1 MFKSKFVNL
10 SLISVL
16 LLHLIFPIQVIA
28 ETFLPQDP
36 GSVYDDL
43 TGDYGILGIA
53 SQFHVFAKEKT
64 TINAHTEGNVA
75 TGVLSATNN
84 FGTSITTGDL
94 NNEINYAQVIETISS
109 SVETSASDTR
119 VNEFIVGS
127 GNVVT
132 SENDKVVVNG
142 TRLDHLTPDEFYQ
155 DQPGSQYIDFEKEFE
170 QLVEASNKLM
180 SSDAAKTYT
189 TADFPDMNNRV
200 IDCTAVEGDG
210 SLIINVD
217 ASVLAMNTPLRI
229 NNPEEKV
236 IVINVVNTPADFTVH
251 SQIQYNNRTNHQTED
266 FSDANISW
274 NFGTGSEKLTIDAP
288 FQGTIIAPC
297 SDITVNQSQ
306 DGTIIGKNVT
316 LNATTNRWDPNEI
329 FLATDT
335 DDNTSESSTE
345 PSTSESSTEPSTSE
359 SSTESSTSESKS
371 STESSTSE
379 SSTEPS
385 TSESSTEPS
394 TSESSTE
401 SSTSESSTEPS
412 TSESSTEPST
422 SESSTEPSTSESS
435 TEPSTSESSTESST
449 SESSTEPSTSESS
462 TEPSTSES
470 STEPSTSESSTE
482 PSTSESST
490 ESSTSESST
499 EPSTSES
506 STETTTSESSTY
518 PGKNGKQSD
527 TSTTTNTT
535 TSSSSSVSSTN
546 ESDKPVISGD
556 GTVESDESG
565 TMQMNDRRENKVALA
580 VESNTNND
588 DPSTKNE
595 QSQNQELFPKTNGER
610 NNLWIM
616 VGAVLIYVVTL
627 LFYRRKHV

>member
-1 MFKSKFVNL
+1 MFKNKVVNL
-10 SLISVL
+10 SLMSVL
-16 LLHLIFPIQVIA
+16 LLHLFFPIQVIA

-43 TGDYGILGIA
+43 TGDYGVLGIA

-75 TGVLSATNN
+75 TSVLSATNN
-84 FGTSITTGDL
+84 FGTSISTGDL
-94 NNEINYAQVIETISS
+94 NKEINYAQ
-109 SVETSASDTR
+109 SVETIISSAETAASVKR
-119 VNEFIVGS
+119 SNKFIVGPN
-127 GNVVT
+127 NVIT
-132 SENDKVVVNG
+132 TENDKIIVNG
-142 TRLDHLTPDEFYQ
+142 TRLDHLSVDEFYQ
-155 DQPGSQYIDFEKEFE
+155 DREDAQYIDFNKEFE
-170 QLVEASNKLM
+170 NLMLTSNMLM
-180 SSDAAKTYT
+180 SLDPLKTYT
-189 TADFPDMNNRV
+189 PDDFPDMNNRV
-200 IDCTAVEGDG
+200 IDCTDLVGDQPYV
-210 SLIINVD
+210 INVA
-217 ASVLAMNTPLRI
+217 ASVLAKNTPLRI
-229 NNPEEKV
+229 NNPEGKV
-236 IVINVVNTPADFTVH
+236 LIINVVDAPTNFSVQ
-251 SQIQYNNRTNHQTED
+251 SQIQYNKRSNHQTED

-274 NFGTGSEKLTIDAP
+274 NFGNLTEKLEINAP

-297 SDITVNQSQ
+297 ADITVNQSQ
-306 DGTIIGKNVT
+306 DGTIIGKNVI

-329 FLATDT
+329 FAVPNTHDDTTDT
-335 DDNTSESSTE
+335 TSSSTE
-345 PSTSESSTEPSTSE
+345 P
-359 SSTESSTSESKS
+359 
-371 STESSTSE
+371 
-379 SSTEPS
+379 
-385 TSESSTEPS
+385 
-394 TSESSTE
+394 
-401 SSTSESSTEPS
+401 STSESSTEPS

-435 TEPSTSESSTESST
+435 TEPSTSESSTEPSTSKSSTEPST

-490 ESSTSESST
+490 EPSTSKSSTEPSTSESST

-506 STETTTSESSTY
+506 STEPSTSESSTEPSTSESSTY

-527 TSTTTNTT
+527 TSTTT
-535 TSSSSSVSSTN
+535 SSASSVSSTN
-546 ESDKPVISGD
+546 ESDEPVISGE
-556 GTVESDESG
+556 GTVESDGSG

-588 DPSTKNE
+588 DPSTKNV
-595 QSQNQELFPKTNGER
+595 QSQNQQLFPQTNGER

-627 LFYRRKHV
+627 LFYRRKQV

>member
-1 MFKSKFVNL
+1 MKFHILAKRDEKMFKNKVVNL
-10 SLISVL
+10 SLMSVL
-16 LLHLIFPIQVIA
+16 LLHLFFPIQVIA
-28 ETFLPQDP
+28 ETYLPQDP

-43 TGDYGILGIA
+43 TGDYGVLGIA

-75 TGVLSATNN
+75 TSVLSATNN
-84 FGTSITTGDL
+84 FGTSISTGDL
-94 NNEINYAQVIETISS
+94 NKEINYAQ
-109 SVETSASDTR
+109 SVETIISSAETAAFDKRSNKF
-119 VNEFIVGS
+119 VVGS
-127 GNVVT
+127 NNVIT
-132 SENDKVVVNG
+132 TENDKIVVNG
-142 TRLDHLTPDEFYQ
+142 TRLDHLSVDEFYQ
-155 DQPGSQYIDFEKEFE
+155 DREDAQYIDFNKEFE
-170 QLVEASNKLM
+170 NLMLTSNMLM
-180 SSDAAKTYT
+180 SLDPLKTYT
-189 TADFPDMNNRV
+189 PDDFPDMNNRV
-200 IDCTAVEGDG
+200 IDCTDLVGDQPYV
-210 SLIINVD
+210 INVA
-217 ASVLAMNTPLRI
+217 ASVLAQNTPLRI
-229 NNPEEKV
+229 NNPEGKV
-236 IVINVVNTPADFTVH
+236 LIMNVVDAPTSFSVQ
-251 SQIQYNNRTNHQTED
+251 SQIQYNNRSNHQTED

-274 NFGTGSEKLTIDAP
+274 NFGNLTEKLEINAP

-297 SDITVNQSQ
+297 ADITVNQSQ
-306 DGTIIGKNVT
+306 DGTIIGKNVI

-329 FLATDT
+329 FAVPNTHDDTTDT
-335 DDNTSESSTE
+335 TS
-345 PSTSESSTEPSTSE
+345 
-359 SSTESSTSESKS
+359 S

-379 SSTEPS
+379 SSTES
-385 TSESSTEPS
+385 S

-435 TEPSTSESSTESST
+435 TEPSTSESSTEPSTNESSTESSTSESSTESST

-470 STEPSTSESSTE
+470 STEPSTT
-482 PSTSESST
+482 
-490 ESSTSESST
+490 
-499 EPSTSES
+499 
-506 STETTTSESSTY
+506 ESSTY

-546 ESDKPVISGD
+546 NSDKPVISED
-556 GTVESDESG
+556 GTVENDGTG

-595 QSQNQELFPKTNGER
+595 QSQNQQLFPKTNGER

-627 LFYRRKHV
+627 LFYRRKQV

>member
-1 MFKSKFVNL
+1 MFKNKVVNL
-10 SLISVL
+10 SLMSVL
-16 LLHLIFPIQVIA
+16 LLHLFFPIQVIA

-43 TGDYGILGIA
+43 TGDYGVLGIA

-75 TGVLSATNN
+75 TSVLSATNN
-84 FGTSITTGDL
+84 FGTSISTGDL
-94 NNEINYAQVIETISS
+94 NKEINYAQ
-109 SVETSASDTR
+109 SVETIISSAETAASVKR
-119 VNEFIVGS
+119 SNKFIVGPN
-127 GNVVT
+127 NVIT
-132 SENDKVVVNG
+132 TENDKIIVNG
-142 TRLDHLTPDEFYQ
+142 TRLDHLSVDEFYQ
-155 DQPGSQYIDFEKEFE
+155 DREDAQYIDFNKEFE
-170 QLVEASNKLM
+170 NLMLTSNMLM
-180 SSDAAKTYT
+180 SLDPLKTYT
-189 TADFPDMNNRV
+189 PDDFPDMNNRV
-200 IDCTAVEGDG
+200 IDCTDLVGDQPYV
-210 SLIINVD
+210 INVA
-217 ASVLAMNTPLRI
+217 ASVLAKNTPLRI
-229 NNPEEKV
+229 NNPEGKV
-236 IVINVVNTPADFTVH
+236 LIINVVDAPTNFSVQ
-251 SQIQYNNRTNHQTED
+251 SQIQYNKRSNHQTED

-274 NFGTGSEKLTIDAP
+274 NFGNLTEKLEINAP

-297 SDITVNQSQ
+297 ADITVNQSQ
-306 DGTIIGKNVT
+306 DGTIIGKNVI

-329 FLATDT
+329 FAVPNTHDDTTDT
-335 DDNTSESSTE
+335 TSSSTE
-345 PSTSESSTEPSTSE
+345 P
-359 SSTESSTSESKS
+359 
-371 STESSTSE
+371 
-379 SSTEPS
+379 
-385 TSESSTEPS
+385 
-394 TSESSTE
+394 
-401 SSTSESSTEPS
+401 STSESSTEPS

-435 TEPSTSESSTESST
+435 TEPSTSESSTEPST

-490 ESSTSESST
+490 EPSTSKSSTEPSTSESST

-506 STETTTSESSTY
+506 STEPSTSESSTEPSTSESSTY

-527 TSTTTNTT
+527 TSTTT
-535 TSSSSSVSSTN
+535 SSASSVSSTN
-546 ESDKPVISGD
+546 ESDESVISGE
-556 GTVESDESG
+556 GTVESDGSG

-588 DPSTKNE
+588 DPSTKNV
-595 QSQNQELFPKTNGER
+595 QSQNQQLFPQTNGER

-627 LFYRRKHV
+627 LFYRRKQV

>member
-1 MFKSKFVNL
+1 MFKNKVVNL
-10 SLISVL
+10 SLMSVL
-16 LLHLIFPIQVIA
+16 LLHLFFPIQVIA

-43 TGDYGILGIA
+43 TGDYGVLGIA

-75 TGVLSATNN
+75 TSVLSATNN
-84 FGTSITTGDL
+84 FGTSISTGDL
-94 NNEINYAQVIETISS
+94 NKEINYAQ
-109 SVETSASDTR
+109 SVETIISSAETAAFDKRS
-119 VNEFIVGS
+119 NKFIVGS
-127 GNVVT
+127 NNVIT
-132 SENDKVVVNG
+132 TENDKIVVNG
-142 TRLDHLTPDEFYQ
+142 TRLDHLSVDEFYQ
-155 DQPGSQYIDFEKEFE
+155 DREDAQYIDFNKEFE
-170 QLVEASNKLM
+170 NLKLTSNMLM
-180 SSDAAKTYT
+180 SLDPLKTYT
-189 TADFPDMNNRV
+189 PDDFPDMNNRV
-200 IDCTAVEGDG
+200 IDCTDLVGDQPYV
-210 SLIINVD
+210 INVA
-217 ASVLAMNTPLRI
+217 ASVLAQNTPLRI
-229 NNPEEKV
+229 NNPEGKV
-236 IVINVVNTPADFTVH
+236 LIMNVVDAPTSFSVQ
-251 SQIQYNNRTNHQTED
+251 SQIQYNNRSNHQTEN

-274 NFGTGSEKLTIDAP
+274 NFGNLTEKLGINAP

-297 SDITVNQSQ
+297 ADITVNQSQ
-306 DGTIIGKNVT
+306 DGTIIGKNVI

-329 FLATDT
+329 FAVPNTHDDTTDT
-335 DDNTSESSTE
+335 TS
-345 PSTSESSTEPSTSE
+345 
-359 SSTESSTSESKS
+359 SSTES
-371 STESSTSE
+371 
-379 SSTEPS
+379 
-385 TSESSTEPS
+385 
-394 TSESSTE
+394 
-401 SSTSESSTEPS
+401 S

-449 SESSTEPSTSESS
+449 SESSTESSTSESSTESSTSESS

-482 PSTSESST
+482 PSTT
-490 ESSTSESST
+490 
-499 EPSTSES
+499 
-506 STETTTSESSTY
+506 ESSTY

-546 ESDKPVISGD
+546 NSDKPVISED
-556 GTVESDESG
+556 GTVENDGTG

-595 QSQNQELFPKTNGER
+595 QSQNQQLFPKTNGER

-627 LFYRRKHV
+627 LFYRRKQV

>member
-1 MFKSKFVNL
+1 MKRDEKMFKNKVVNL
-10 SLISVL
+10 SLMSVL
-16 LLHLIFPIQVIA
+16 LLHLFFPIQVIA

-43 TGDYGILGIA
+43 TGDYGVLGIA

-75 TGVLSATNN
+75 TSVLSATNN
-84 FGTSITTGDL
+84 FGTSISTGDL
-94 NNEINYAQVIETISS
+94 NKEINYAQ
-109 SVETSASDTR
+109 SVETIISSAETAASVKR
-119 VNEFIVGS
+119 SNKFIVGPN
-127 GNVVT
+127 NVIT
-132 SENDKVVVNG
+132 TENDKIIVNG
-142 TRLDHLTPDEFYQ
+142 TRLDHLSVDEFYQ
-155 DQPGSQYIDFEKEFE
+155 DREDAQYIDFNKEFE
-170 QLVEASNKLM
+170 NLMLTSNMLM
-180 SSDAAKTYT
+180 SLDPLKTYT
-189 TADFPDMNNRV
+189 PDDFPDMNNRV
-200 IDCTAVEGDG
+200 IDCTDLVGDQPYV
-210 SLIINVD
+210 INVA
-217 ASVLAMNTPLRI
+217 ASVLAKNTPLRI
-229 NNPEEKV
+229 NNPEGKV
-236 IVINVVNTPADFTVH
+236 LIINVVDAPTNFSVQ
-251 SQIQYNNRTNHQTED
+251 SQIQYNKRSNHQTED

-274 NFGTGSEKLTIDAP
+274 NFGNLTEKLEINAP

-297 SDITVNQSQ
+297 ADITVNQSQ
-306 DGTIIGKNVT
+306 DGTIIGKNVI

-329 FLATDT
+329 FAVPNTHDDTTDT
-335 DDNTSESSTE
+335 TSSSTE
-345 PSTSESSTEPSTSE
+345 P
-359 SSTESSTSESKS
+359 
-371 STESSTSE
+371 
-379 SSTEPS
+379 
-385 TSESSTEPS
+385 
-394 TSESSTE
+394 
-401 SSTSESSTEPS
+401 STSESSTEPS

-435 TEPSTSESSTESST
+435 TEPSTSESSTEPSTSKSSTEPST

-490 ESSTSESST
+490 EPSTSKSSTEPSTSESST

-506 STETTTSESSTY
+506 STEPSTSESSTEPSTSESSTY

-527 TSTTTNTT
+527 TSTTT
-535 TSSSSSVSSTN
+535 SSASSVSSTN
-546 ESDKPVISGD
+546 ESDEPVISGE
-556 GTVESDESG
+556 GTVESDGSG

-588 DPSTKNE
+588 DPSTKNV
-595 QSQNQELFPKTNGER
+595 QSQNQQLFPQTNGER

-627 LFYRRKHV
+627 LFYRRKQV

>member
-1 MFKSKFVNL
+1 MFKNKVVNL
-10 SLISVL
+10 SLMSVL
-16 LLHLIFPIQVIA
+16 LLHLFFPIQVIA
-28 ETFLPQDP
+28 ETFIPQDP

-43 TGDYGILGIA
+43 TGDYGVLGIA

-84 FGTSITTGDL
+84 FGTSISTGDL
-94 NNEINYAQVIETISS
+94 NKEINYAQ
-109 SVETSASDTR
+109 SVETIISSTETAASVKR
-119 VNEFIVGS
+119 SNKFIVGS
-127 GNVVT
+127 NNVIT
-132 SENDKVVVNG
+132 TENDKIVVNG
-142 TRLDHLTPDEFYQ
+142 TRLDHLSVDEFYQ
-155 DQPGSQYIDFEKEFE
+155 DREDAQYIDFNKEFE
-170 QLVEASNKLM
+170 NLMLTSNMLM
-180 SSDAAKTYT
+180 SLDPLKTYT
-189 TADFPDMNNRV
+189 PDDFPDMNNRV
-200 IDCTAVEGDG
+200 IDCTDLVGDQPYVINVAA
-210 SLIINVD
+210 SVLAKNTPLQINNPQEKVLIINVVD
-217 ASVLAMNTPLRI
+217 APTNFSVQ
-229 NNPEEKV
+229 
-236 IVINVVNTPADFTVH
+236 
-251 SQIQYNNRTNHQTED
+251 SQIQYNKRSNHQTED

-274 NFGTGSEKLTIDAP
+274 NFGNLTEKLEINAP

-297 SDITVNQSQ
+297 ADITVNQSQ
-306 DGTIIGKNVT
+306 DGTIIGKNVI

-329 FLATDT
+329 FAVPNTHDDTTDT
-335 DDNTSESSTE
+335 TSSSTE
-345 PSTSESSTEPSTSE
+345 P
-359 SSTESSTSESKS
+359 
-371 STESSTSE
+371 
-379 SSTEPS
+379 
-385 TSESSTEPS
+385 
-394 TSESSTE
+394 
-401 SSTSESSTEPS
+401 STSESSTEPS

-435 TEPSTSESSTESST
+435 TEPSTSESSTEPST

-490 ESSTSESST
+490 EPSTSESST

-506 STETTTSESSTY
+506 STEPSTSESSTY

-535 TSSSSSVSSTN
+535 TSSASSVSSTN
-546 ESDKPVISGD
+546 ESDEPVISGE
-556 GTVESDESG
+556 GTVESDG
-565 TMQMNDRRENKVALA
+565 IDTMQMNDRRENKVALA

-588 DPSTKNE
+588 DPSTKNV
-595 QSQNQELFPKTNGER
+595 QSQNQQLFPQTNGER

-627 LFYRRKHV
+627 LFYRRKQV

>member
-1 MFKSKFVNL
+1 MFKNKIMNL

-16 LLHLIFPIQVIA
+16 FLHLFFPIQVIA

-371 STESSTSE
+371 STEPSTSE

-385 TSESSTEPS
+385 TSESSTEP
-394 TSESSTE
+394 
-401 SSTSESSTEPS
+401 STSESSTEPS

-449 SESSTEPSTSESS
+449 SESSTEPNTSESSTESSTSESKSSTESSTSESSTEPSTSESSTESSTSESSTESSTSESSTEPSTSESSTEPSTSESS

-499 EPSTSES
+499 ESSTSES
-506 STETTTSESSTY
+506 STESSTSES
-518 PGKNGKQSD
+518 
-527 TSTTTNTT
+527 
-535 TSSSSSVSSTN
+535 
-546 ESDKPVISGD
+546 
-556 GTVESDESG
+556 
-565 TMQMNDRRENKVALA
+565 
-580 VESNTNND
+580 
-588 DPSTKNE
+588 
-595 QSQNQELFPKTNGER
+595 
-610 NNLWIM
+610 
-616 VGAVLIYVVTL
+616 
-627 LFYRRKHV
+627 

>member
-1 MFKSKFVNL
+1 MKRDEKMFKNKVVNL
-10 SLISVL
+10 SLMSVL
-16 LLHLIFPIQVIA
+16 LLHLFFPIQVIA

-43 TGDYGILGIA
+43 TGDYGVLGIA

-75 TGVLSATNN
+75 TSVLSATNN
-84 FGTSITTGDL
+84 FGTSISTGDL
-94 NNEINYAQVIETISS
+94 NKEINYAQ
-109 SVETSASDTR
+109 SVETIISSAETAASVKR
-119 VNEFIVGS
+119 SNKFIVGPN
-127 GNVVT
+127 NVIT
-132 SENDKVVVNG
+132 TENDKIIVNG
-142 TRLDHLTPDEFYQ
+142 TRLDHLSVDEFYQ
-155 DQPGSQYIDFEKEFE
+155 DREDAQYIDFNKEFE
-170 QLVEASNKLM
+170 NLMLTSNMLM
-180 SSDAAKTYT
+180 SLDPLKTYT
-189 TADFPDMNNRV
+189 PDDFPDMNNRV
-200 IDCTAVEGDG
+200 IDCTDLVGDQPYV
-210 SLIINVD
+210 INVA
-217 ASVLAMNTPLRI
+217 ASVLAKNTPLRI
-229 NNPEEKV
+229 NNPEGKV
-236 IVINVVNTPADFTVH
+236 LIINVVDAPTNFSVQ
-251 SQIQYNNRTNHQTED
+251 SQIQYNKRSNHQTED

-274 NFGTGSEKLTIDAP
+274 NFGNLTEKLEINAP

-297 SDITVNQSQ
+297 ADITVNQSQ
-306 DGTIIGKNVT
+306 DGTIIGKNVI

-329 FLATDT
+329 FAVPNTHDDTTDT
-335 DDNTSESSTE
+335 TSSSTE
-345 PSTSESSTEPSTSE
+345 L
-359 SSTESSTSESKS
+359 
-371 STESSTSE
+371 
-379 SSTEPS
+379 
-385 TSESSTEPS
+385 
-394 TSESSTE
+394 
-401 SSTSESSTEPS
+401 STSESSTEPS

-435 TEPSTSESSTESST
+435 TEPSTSESSTELST

-490 ESSTSESST
+490 EPSTSESST

-506 STETTTSESSTY
+506 STEPSTSESSTEPSTSESSTEPSTSESSTEPSTSESSTY
-518 PGKNGKQSD
+518 PGKSGKQSD

-535 TSSSSSVSSTN
+535 TSSASSVSSTN
-546 ESDKPVISGD
+546 ESDEPVISGE
-556 GTVESDESG
+556 GTVESDGSG

-588 DPSTKNE
+588 DPSTKNV
-595 QSQNQELFPKTNGER
+595 QSQNQQLFPQTNGER

-627 LFYRRKHV
+627 LFYRRKQV

>member
-1 MFKSKFVNL
+1 MFKNKVVNL
-10 SLISVL
+10 SLMSVL
-16 LLHLIFPIQVIA
+16 LLHLFFPIQVIA

-43 TGDYGILGIA
+43 TGDYGVLGIA

-75 TGVLSATNN
+75 TSVLSATNN
-84 FGTSITTGDL
+84 FGTSISTGDL
-94 NNEINYAQVIETISS
+94 NKEINYAQ
-109 SVETSASDTR
+109 SVETIISSAETAASVKR
-119 VNEFIVGS
+119 SNKFIVGPN
-127 GNVVT
+127 NVIT
-132 SENDKVVVNG
+132 TENDKIIVNG
-142 TRLDHLTPDEFYQ
+142 TRLDHLSVDEFYQ
-155 DQPGSQYIDFEKEFE
+155 DREDAQYIDFNKEFE
-170 QLVEASNKLM
+170 NLMLTSNMLM
-180 SSDAAKTYT
+180 SLDPLKTYT
-189 TADFPDMNNRV
+189 PDDFPDINNRV
-200 IDCTAVEGDG
+200 IDCTDLVGDQPYV
-210 SLIINVD
+210 INVA
-217 ASVLAMNTPLRI
+217 ASVLAKNTPLRI
-229 NNPEEKV
+229 NNPEGKV
-236 IVINVVNTPADFTVH
+236 LIINVVDAPTNFSVQ
-251 SQIQYNNRTNHQTED
+251 SQIQYNKRSNHQTED

-274 NFGTGSEKLTIDAP
+274 NFGNLTEKLEINAP

-297 SDITVNQSQ
+297 ADITVNQSQ
-306 DGTIIGKNVT
+306 DGTIIGKNVI

-329 FLATDT
+329 FAVPNTHDDTTDT
-335 DDNTSESSTE
+335 TSSSTE
-345 PSTSESSTEPSTSE
+345 P
-359 SSTESSTSESKS
+359 
-371 STESSTSE
+371 
-379 SSTEPS
+379 
-385 TSESSTEPS
+385 
-394 TSESSTE
+394 
-401 SSTSESSTEPS
+401 STSESSTEPS

-435 TEPSTSESSTESST
+435 TEPSTSESSTEPSTSESSTEPSTSESITEPST

-490 ESSTSESST
+490 EPSTSESSTEPSTSKSSTEPSTSESST

-506 STETTTSESSTY
+506 STEPSTSESSTY

-527 TSTTTNTT
+527 TSTTT
-535 TSSSSSVSSTN
+535 SSASSVSSTN
-546 ESDKPVISGD
+546 ESDEPVISGE
-556 GTVESDESG
+556 GTVESDGSG

-588 DPSTKNE
+588 DPSTKNV
-595 QSQNQELFPKTNGER
+595 QSQNQQLFPQTNGER

-627 LFYRRKHV
+627 LFYRRKQV

>member
-1 MFKSKFVNL
+1 MFKNKVVNL
-10 SLISVL
+10 SLMSVL
-16 LLHLIFPIQVIA
+16 LLHLFFPIQVIA

-43 TGDYGILGIA
+43 TGDYGVLGIA

-75 TGVLSATNN
+75 TSVLSATNN
-84 FGTSITTGDL
+84 FGTSISTGDL
-94 NNEINYAQVIETISS
+94 NKEINYAQ
-109 SVETSASDTR
+109 SVETIISSAETAASVKR
-119 VNEFIVGS
+119 SNKFIVGPN
-127 GNVVT
+127 NVIT
-132 SENDKVVVNG
+132 TENDKIIVNG
-142 TRLDHLTPDEFYQ
+142 TRLDHLSVDEFYQ
-155 DQPGSQYIDFEKEFE
+155 DREDAQYIDFNKEFE
-170 QLVEASNKLM
+170 NLMLTSNMLM
-180 SSDAAKTYT
+180 SLDPLKTYT
-189 TADFPDMNNRV
+189 PDDFPDINNRV
-200 IDCTAVEGDG
+200 IDCTDLVGDQPYV
-210 SLIINVD
+210 INVA
-217 ASVLAMNTPLRI
+217 ASVLAKNTPLRI
-229 NNPEEKV
+229 NNPEGKV
-236 IVINVVNTPADFTVH
+236 LIINVVDAPTNFSVQ
-251 SQIQYNNRTNHQTED
+251 SQIQYNKRSNHQTED

-274 NFGTGSEKLTIDAP
+274 NFGNLTEKLEINAP

-297 SDITVNQSQ
+297 ADITVNQSQ
-306 DGTIIGKNVT
+306 DGTIIGKNVI

-329 FLATDT
+329 FAVPNTHDDTTDT
-335 DDNTSESSTE
+335 TSSSTE
-345 PSTSESSTEPSTSE
+345 P
-359 SSTESSTSESKS
+359 
-371 STESSTSE
+371 
-379 SSTEPS
+379 
-385 TSESSTEPS
+385 
-394 TSESSTE
+394 
-401 SSTSESSTEPS
+401 STSESSTEPS

-435 TEPSTSESSTESST
+435 TEPSTSESSTEPSTSESSTEPSTSESSTEPSTSESITEPST

-490 ESSTSESST
+490 EPSTSESSTEPSTSKSSTEPSTSESST

-506 STETTTSESSTY
+506 STEPSTSESSTY

-527 TSTTTNTT
+527 TSTTT
-535 TSSSSSVSSTN
+535 SSASSVSSTN
-546 ESDKPVISGD
+546 ESDEPVISGE
-556 GTVESDESG
+556 GTVESDGSG

-588 DPSTKNE
+588 DPSTKNV
-595 QSQNQELFPKTNGER
+595 QSQNQQLFPQTNGER

-627 LFYRRKHV
+627 LFYRRKQV